1 MCTDAQCLC
10 AISRRWQLGSSHGS
24 CYLIATQGYSRSST
38 VLRERCMGRA
48 AHKPGRATE
57 RARLTL
63 DSGLASTKA
72 HDRTTTQCRGSIER
86 FFGASYCL
94 EYDEMSRPQRDP
106 TDRGRPSFY
115 CLLERVRKEQRVESW
130 RHGATAPRLLCKRVH
145 LLVQGSAGERQS
157 LGVAHV
163 SCSCRA

>member
-72 HDRTTTQCRGSIER
+72 HDRTTTQCRCSIER
-86 FFGASYCL
+86 FFGASICF
-94 EYDEMSRPQRDP
+94 EYDAMRRPQRDT
-106 TDRGRPSFY
+106 TDTVLIAADRVFTDCWSACARSKELKVGGMEPPHRGCCASVCTF
-115 CLLERVRKEQRVESW
+115 
-130 RHGATAPRLLCKRVH
+130 
-145 LLVQGSAGERQS
+145 
-157 LGVAHV
+157 
-163 SCSCRA
+163 